1 MKKIIIILLILTCT
15 IPINVNAAT
24 KINAFDRTLES
35 GIYNIKEK
43 DKFDLKYSI
52 LDGIKSTLIVLD
64 SNYHMVFK
72 SSEFVQESFV
82 GKIDSTNTIIIIG
95 EPIGLYF
102 EKIK

>member
-43 DKFDLKYSI
+43 DKFDLKYIIS
-52 LDGIKSTLIVLD
+52 DGTKSTLMILD
-64 SNYHMVFK
+64 SNYHMIFK
-72 SSEFVQESFV
+72 SSEFVQDSFV
-82 GKIDSTNTIIIIG
+82 GKIDNTNIIIIIG
-95 EPIGLYF
+95 DPMGLYF